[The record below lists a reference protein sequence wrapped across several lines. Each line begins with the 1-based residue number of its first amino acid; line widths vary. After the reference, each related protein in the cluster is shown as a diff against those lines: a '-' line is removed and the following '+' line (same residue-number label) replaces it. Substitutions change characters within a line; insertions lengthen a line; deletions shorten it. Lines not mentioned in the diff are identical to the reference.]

1 MKDLVYKSE
10 KLSCTDDMKGDI
22 SSFTVAGDKIYV
34 YTTEWVPGPGNTEDA
49 EAEEEA
55 FEAKDQEET
64 ADGDAAVA
72 TTEDADR
79 QSFIKEA
86 TDGVKACQKDGIP
99 VIGYMYW
106 SLLDNFEWQKGYS
119 MTFGLIAVDRTTMER
134 SPKKSLEVLGEI
146 AKWQ

>member
-1 MKDLVYKSE
+1 MIRRVH
-10 KLSCTDDMKGDI
+10 
-22 SSFTVAGDKIYV
+22 
-34 YTTEWVPGPGNTEDA
+34 A
-49 EAEEEA
+49 E
-55 FEAKDQEET
+55 F
-64 ADGDAAVA
+64 AAVGVQMPIMVTENGIA

-99 VIGYMYW
+99 VIGYMHW

-119 MTFGLIAVDRTTMER
+119 MTFGLIAVDITTMER